1 MLVQGLKIAWGS
13 LSGRKARSL
22 LTLSTVAIGCFAIV
36 LAASLAASGLASLK
50 QSIEELG
57 GARLIFVE
65 PKLAESAEK
74 KRGQSDAEIGED
86 DRAAL
91 ATDLPHLENLSHFA
105 GLEEQD
111 VTSDVGRSARADFVA
126 ADESFFEVMRMKIA
140 AGRPLDSEDVRG
152 ATQNCVVGPKVAE
165 AVWTDGA
172 VGHKLSIGKLHCR
185 VVGLFADNNRWG
197 TNFGFDWNNVVVVPF
212 STAVLRLSNVRSSAG
227 IVMRTDDRGAND
239 IVKRIVNAR
248 LDRRHAGVDDFAIY
262 DLSQVMDRFETTFA
276 LLELLV
282 ALFSGIALV
291 IGGVGIMNM
300 MLVSVSERV
309 REIGIRKALGATP
322 RNLSQQFLLESSM
335 LSTAGGALGV
345 GLGVAAVFGAGFAI
359 RTSLTGWL
367 SVYSIPAVVL
377 ALAASALTGAAFG
390 WLPARQAARLDPVE
404 AIRR

>member
-1 MLVQGLKIAWGS
+1 MLMQGLKIAWGA
-13 LSGRKARSL
+13 LGRRKARSF

-36 LAASLAASGLASLK
+36 LAASLAASGLESLK

-57 GARLIFVE
+57 GARLILIE

-74 KRGQSDAEIGED
+74 KRAQSDAEIGED
-86 DRAAL
+86 DRIAL
-91 ATDLPHLENLSHFA
+91 ASDMPHLENLTHLSTL
-105 GLEEQD
+105 GEED
-111 VTSDVGRSARADFVA
+111 LTSDVGRSTRADLVA
-126 ADESFFEVMRMKIA
+126 ADERFFDMFRMKVA
-140 AGRPLDSEDVRG
+140 EGRPLDVEDIRG

-165 AVWTDGA
+165 AVWSDSP
-172 VGHKLSIGKLHCR
+172 VGHKVTIGKLHCR

-197 TNFGFDWNNVVVVPF
+197 TNFGFDWNNVVLVPF
-212 STAVLRLSNVRSSAG
+212 RTAALRLANVRSNAG
-227 IVMRTDDRGAND
+227 IALRTDTRSAND
-239 IVKRIVNAR
+239 VVKRMVNAR
-248 LDRRHAGVDDFAIY
+248 LERSHAGVDDYAIY
-262 DLSQVMDRFETTFA
+262 DLAQVMDRFETTFA

-322 RNLSQQFLLESSM
+322 ANLSQQFLLESSL

-345 GLGVAAVFGAGFAI
+345 ALGVGAVYGAGIVI
-359 RTSLTGWL
+359 RSSLSGWL
-367 SVYSIPAVVL
+367 SVYSIPAAVI
-377 ALAASALTGAAFG
+377 ALGASTLTGVAFG
-390 WLPARQAARLDPVE
+390 WLPARHAATLDPVE